1 MAHKI
6 MKRKF
11 LKLIAAPLHEKL
23 NMFTVVWQ
31 RFLTWLFYKPVFHS
45 VGKRS
50 AIIKPMMIGNALR
63 IKIGSGVLIR
73 DGGRLEAVGDAK
85 SGPVLLSIED
95 GVCIEQ
101 RVHITAASNLIIG
114 RNTTISA
121 NVYISDIDHEYE
133 QIGVHILAQ
142 PLKVARTL
150 IGENCFIGLG
160 VSILGGTILGKQ
172 CIVGTHSVV
181 RGVFPDYCV
190 LVGAPARIVKRYNV
204 EREQW
209 LKTDSKGNFL

>member
-1 MAHKI
+1 

-11 LKLIAAPLHEKL
+11 LKLIDAPFHEKL
-23 NMFTVVWQ
+23 NMLSGIWQ
-31 RFLTWLFYKPVFHS
+31 RLLTLLLYKPFFHS
-45 VGKRS
+45 IGKRS
-50 AIIKPMMIGNALR
+50 SIVKPMMIGNALR

-73 DGGRLEAVGDAK
+73 DGARLEAIGDAK
-85 SGPVLLSIED
+85 RGEALLTIED

-133 QIGVHILAQ
+133 QVGVHILAQ
-142 PLKVARTL
+142 PLKVARTV

-160 VSILGGTILGKQ
+160 VSILSGTVLGKQ

-181 RGVFPDYCV
+181 RGIFPDYCV

-204 EREQW
+204 ERDLW